1 MARVTPNAAPA
12 LSAAATQARATRTR
26 ALLEA
31 PIAPT
36 LAKLAAPNVLAMFV
50 QTVQS
55 ISEAYFAS
63 LLGVTALAGLAL
75 VFPLVMLTQMLSAGA
90 IGGAISAAVARALGA
105 QDSARAATLAV
116 VAWMIAGAFAV
127 IMALLVG
134 LFGVAFFTL
143 LGAVPMPSL
152 PPRPM
157 R

>member
-105 QDSARAATLAV
+105 QDSARAATFGDLAV
-116 VAWMIAGAFAV
+116 QCVA
-127 IMALLVG
+127 
-134 LFGVAFFTL
+134 
-143 LGAVPMPSL
+143 
-152 PPRPM
+152 
-157 R
+157 

>member
-75 VFPLVMLTQMLSAGA
+75 VFPLVMLTQMLSAP
-90 IGGAISAAVARALGA
+90 
-105 QDSARAATLAV
+105 
-116 VAWMIAGAFAV
+116 
-127 IMALLVG
+127 LVG
-134 LFGVAFFTL
+134 R
-143 LGAVPMPSL
+143 SR
-152 PPRPM
+152 PRWRAHLARKTAHGRPHW
-157 R
+157 RWSRG